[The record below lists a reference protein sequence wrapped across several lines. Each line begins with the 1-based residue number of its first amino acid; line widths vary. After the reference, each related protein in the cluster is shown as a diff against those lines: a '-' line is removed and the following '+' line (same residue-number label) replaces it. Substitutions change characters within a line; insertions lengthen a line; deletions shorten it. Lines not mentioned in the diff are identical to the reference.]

1 MTWSNNGIKECKGER
16 VTVRPVFKA
25 RNLLLR
31 LEEGKQRAVKLSKR
45 VGECDG
51 VASNVKDWLCPIPS
65 TYAVCRLA
73 GGGSFDG

>member
-1 MTWSNNGIKECKGER
+1 MTRSNNGIKGCKGER

-45 VGECDG
+45 
-51 VASNVKDWLCPIPS
+51 
-65 TYAVCRLA
+65 A
-73 GGGSFDG
+73 GGM